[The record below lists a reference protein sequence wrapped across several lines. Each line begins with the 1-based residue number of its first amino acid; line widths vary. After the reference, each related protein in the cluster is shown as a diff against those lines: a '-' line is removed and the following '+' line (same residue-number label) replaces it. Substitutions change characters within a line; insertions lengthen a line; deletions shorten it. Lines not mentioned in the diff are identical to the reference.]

1 MIGMGQWLIAL
12 GRVDIHHAISTLA
25 RYSHIATHNHFDD
38 LVRVFEYLNKYP
50 ERHLEIRDE
59 NLDFSDY
66 TDGIDYEQIRKGMSA
81 YYPEAESIW
90 DPKWPEPKGEPVQIR
105 VSVDADHATD
115 QKTRRSKTGIFI
127 FIGCNLYKSVSKMQ
141 KTVADSTFSAE
152 IIALGHAADET
163 RNLLYT
169 LRSLGIAVEMPI
181 QIFSDSKSAVDNVT
195 IPGSPLKK
203 KHECIHYHKLREGIV
218 CQDWEIFH
226 VDGRHNPSDI
236 NTKVVTR
243 ETLGFHSGNVL
254 AGQRIT

>member
-1 MIGMGQWLIAL
+1 
-12 GRVDIHHAISTLA
+12 
-25 RYSHIATHNHFDD
+25 
-38 LVRVFEYLNKYP
+38 
-50 ERHLEIRDE
+50 
-59 NLDFSDY
+59 
-66 TDGIDYEQIRKGMSA
+66 
-81 YYPEAESIW
+81 
-90 DPKWPEPKGEPVQIR
+90 
-105 VSVDADHATD
+105 
-115 QKTRRSKTGIFI
+115 
-127 FIGCNLYKSVSKMQ
+127 MQ
-141 KTVADSTFSAE
+141 QTVADSTFSAE

-203 KHECIHYHKLREGIV
+203 KHESIHYHKLREGIV
-218 CQDWEIFH
+218 CRDWEIFH